1 MDSRF
6 MKVVV
11 KGDSMWP
18 TLNDGDMIQCEEYA
32 SQEISISSIVVFT
45 HPFKHA
51 VTCVKRVKRIEGDQ
65 LFVQG
70 DNPDP
75 TASDDSHNFG
85 WIARTS
91 ILAIER
97 TND

>member
-1 MDSRF
+1 

-11 KGDSMWP
+11 KGESMWP
-18 TLNDGDMIQCEEYA
+18 TFNDGDIIQCIEYV
-32 SQEISISSIVVFT
+32 SQEIIPSRIVVFK
-45 HPFKHA
+45 HPLKHA
-51 VTCVKRVKRIEGDQ
+51 VTCVKRVKRAEGDRF
-65 LFVQG
+65 FVQG

-91 ILAIER
+91 IIAIE
-97 TND
+97 TTDQ

>member
-1 MDSRF
+1 

-32 SQEISISSIVVFT
+32 NQEISISCIVVFT
-45 HPFKHA
+45 HPFKQA
-51 VTCVKRVKRIEGDQ
+51 VTCVKRVKRIEGDR

-85 WIARTS
+85 WITRNS
-91 ILAIER
+91 ILAIET

>member
-1 MDSRF
+1 

-18 TLNDGDMIQCEEYA
+18 TLNDGDIIQCEEYA
-32 SQEISISSIVVFT
+32 SQEISISCIVVFM

-51 VTCVKRVKRIEGDQ
+51 VTCVKRVKRIEGDR

-85 WIARTS
+85 WIARTN